1 MYDNHVF
8 ISYAHID
15 NLPISE
21 EQQGWISRFHQTF
34 SVFLSQRLG
43 SKARIWRDQKLNG
56 NDIFGDEI
64 VDQFQRAALL
74 LPILSPRYVR
84 SDWCKREIHEFCQN
98 ALQSGGLVIDN
109 KSRVFKIVKTPID
122 NHDALPAVVH
132 DSLGYDFFLLEEQSP
147 LELDPSFGERF
158 KQDYLRK
165 ICILASDVASLL
177 RHMETEAAAAAPIA
191 AAAQPRSVVFLA
203 ACSFDQRDQ
212 REIIAADL
220 RSHGYRVLPEDRL
233 PSDDEDSHRS
243 AVLPLIEQADLA
255 IHLIGRGYGAV
266 PDGPSHQSL
275 VELHN
280 ALAAE
285 RSRSHGLRRL
295 IWLPEGLSSDQPDQ
309 QRFLKAL
316 RGDAAC
322 QAGADL
328 LSGTIEELRTQMH
341 SALDAIANPEPGP
354 GTAASA
360 ATDPAARRLIYLIA
374 IHADRKASLPLRKWL
389 KSQGID
395 VSLPAFEGDAAAVRR
410 SHEQLLADCSAVVV
424 FYGAGDD
431 AWYRSVMMDLRRAP
445 AYRDGRDLPAPLT
458 VLSAPSSDDKDDL
471 VDLEESD
478 LIDAR
483 DGFEADAL
491 LSWLQQLTPP

>member
-34 SVFLSQRLG
+34 AVFLSQRLG

-84 SDWCKREIHEFCQN
+84 SDWCKREIHEFCEN
-98 ALQSGGLVIDN
+98 ALQSGGLIVDN
-109 KSRVFKIVKTPID
+109 KLRIFKIVKTPID
-122 NHDALPAVVH
+122 DNDALPAIIH
-132 DSLGYDFFLLEEQSP
+132 ESLGYDFFTLEEQSP
-147 LELDPSFGERF
+147 LELDPIFGERY

-165 ICILASDVASLL
+165 ICILASDVAGLL
-177 RHMETEAAAAAPIA
+177 RRMETAAPTA
-191 AAAQPRSVVFLA
+191 DDQPATSEALSEARSVVFLA

-233 PSDDEDSHRS
+233 PSDDQDSHRE

-266 PDGPSHQSL
+266 PDGPSPLSV

-285 RSRSHGLRRL
+285 RSRSHGLKRL
-295 IWLPEGLSSDQPDQ
+295 I
-309 QRFLKAL
+309 
-316 RGDAAC
+316 
-322 QAGADL
+322 
-328 LSGTIEELRTQMH
+328 
-341 SALDAIANPEPGP
+341 
-354 GTAASA
+354 
-360 ATDPAARRLIYLIA
+360 
-374 IHADRKASLPLRKWL
+374 
-389 KSQGID
+389 
-395 VSLPAFEGDAAAVRR
+395 
-410 SHEQLLADCSAVVV
+410 
-424 FYGAGDD
+424 
-431 AWYRSVMMDLRRAP
+431 
-445 AYRDGRDLPAPLT
+445 
-458 VLSAPSSDDKDDL
+458 
-471 VDLEESD
+471 
-478 LIDAR
+478 
-483 DGFEADAL
+483 
-491 LSWLQQLTPP
+491 